1 MSSDVRSDVYLGV
14 RLTRPMRERIDAVT
28 HRTKQTPSAL
38 ARQGLELI
46 LAMHEEKT
54 R

>member
-1 MSSDVRSDVYLGV
+1 MNGVSDVYLGV
-14 RLTRPMRERIDAVT
+14 RLTRPTRERIDAVARGT
-28 HRTKQTPSAL
+28 AQTPSAL

-46 LAMHEEKT
+46 LAMHEERT